1 MIPFKHT
8 ARYPDLTNGY
18 MLYRN
23 RSMNTPPDRLLTE
36 EQYNRIVKSYC
47 KELAGRIESQG
58 VADLPSDMGAIVAV
72 NIYKKPVYNAKEK
85 KYKLARSIDWNATRE
100 TKEIVYKDCPNTF
113 GFVFA
118 PKHIKKNNIL
128 RCFGFV
134 ANKALYKRL
143 KAKYDEGILPFYLAD
158 KDIYSI

>member
-1 MIPFKHT
+1 MRPFVNK

-18 MLYRN
+18 LLYRN
-23 RSMNTPPDRLLTE
+23 RSAMTPSDRVLTE
-36 EQYNRIVKSYC
+36 SQYNRIVKSYC
-47 KELAGRIESQG
+47 KELANRIETEG
-58 VADLPSDMGAIVAV
+58 IADLPSDIGAIVAV
-72 NIYKKPVYNAKEK
+72 NIYKKPVYDAREK
-85 KYKLARSIDWNATRE
+85 KYRLARNIDWNATRE
-100 TKEIVYKDCPNTF
+100 NKKITYKDSPNTF

-134 ANKALYKRL
+134 ANKALYKRMRV
-143 KAKYDEGILPFYLAD
+143 KYNDGILPFYLAD